1 LKLSDSRFNWV
12 LNPSEK
18 DWSQLVKQSP
28 QGNLFNESVYLK
40 FASANCEKFL
50 ISQGSEIKA
59 GVCIVKGG
67 GSRECK
73 LDQLVIHNGIL
84 FSPNP
89 QKKRVKQC
97 FEQFE
102 LTEYII
108 HQLSLRFDSIELA
121 LSPFFKDLRPFL
133 WYRYHSGN
141 LDDRFDLDL
150 RYTTFIDI
158 SSLDSNIA
166 AEKTKAFINLEVLRQ
181 RHIRQAYKSGGI
193 VNKTRSA
200 NRLIDF
206 YRDLMSRQNQPPSEV
221 QLSRIQSLI
230 EGLVI
235 SEKGAIYEVKNSD
248 GIVLYVIAY
257 GWDSKRAYFLF
268 GAGNSLV
275 NEPWQGTLG
284 HWEAFKDLAININI
298 KEVDMEGVNSPQRG
312 WFKMSFGGRLM
323 PYYQI
328 YKHPAN

>member
-1 LKLSDSRFNWV
+1 MSNSRFNWV

-18 DWSQLVKQSP
+18 DWSQLVQQSP
-28 QGNLFNESVYLK
+28 QGNLFNESIYLK
-40 FASANCEKFL
+40 FASVNCEKFL

-59 GVCIVKGG
+59 GVCIVKGDG
-67 GSRECK
+67 PRECK
-73 LDQLVIHNGIL
+73 LDHLVIHNGIL
-84 FSPNP
+84 FSHNS

-102 LTEYII
+102 LTEFII

-133 WYRYHSGN
+133 WHCYHSEN
-141 LDDRFDLDL
+141 SEDRFKLDL

-166 AEKTKAFINLEVLRQ
+166 AEKTEAFINLEILRQ
-181 RHIRQAYKSGGI
+181 RHIRHAQKSGGI
-193 VNKTRSA
+193 VDKTQSA

-206 YRDLMSRQNQPPSEV
+206 YRDLMSRQKQSPSEH

-235 SEKGAIYEVKNSD
+235 SNMGAIYEVKNSS
-248 GIVLYVIAY
+248 GIVVYVVAY
-257 GWDSKRAYFLF
+257 GWDSKRAYYLF

-284 HWEAFKDLAININI
+284 HWEAFKDFATNLNI

-328 YKHPAN
+328 YKYPVS